1 MIGIVRET
9 WILIGFVVLA
19 AAALIVSAAGWVH
32 LVRERRLRRERR
44 TS

>member
-1 MIGIVRET
+1 VTGFVRET

-19 AAALIVSAAGWVH
+19 VAAVVVSAAGWVH
-32 LVRERRLRRERR
+32 FIRERRVRRSRR